1 MDAVKAK
8 STLPVQA
15 SEAPKRTQ
23 AAQQAKSDNK
33 PPPKPEVSAAKKSA
47 YEQPK
52 PTTNTRGEKLGQH
65 LNAVA

>member
-8 STLPVQA
+8 SAQPVQA
-15 SEAPKRTQ
+15 PEAPKRTQ
-23 AAQQAKSDNK
+23 AVQKTQADTKQA
-33 PPPKPEVSAAKKSA
+33 PKPEATAVKKSA